1 MNRYK
6 WCIFWGVNIDKFFML
21 YIKKIFFNCC
31 IVNMFFKFILS
42 KREVKLFKWNEVEFI
57 K

>member
-21 YIKKIFFNCC
+21 YIEKIFFNCC